1 MNFKELKENYKSTLK
16 SSDTEETIDLFFYRP
31 VGYMWAL
38 IARKLGI
45 HPNTITIAS
54 IFLGVGAGI
63 MMYYNDFWVN
73 MTGMLLLVWANSYD
87 SADGQLARMTK
98 QYSQLGRILDGVAG
112 DLWFAAIYIAICLRE
127 PHTSLFFN
135 EYPWLIWIMAIVAGI
150 CHGKQAA
157 MADTYRQFH
166 LFFVNGKSELD
177 NSADLK
183 KQLSETPKSQW
194 FKRLTLTFYIGYTK
208 QQESTS
214 PSMQTLRQ
222 DINKKWPDGE
232 IPQWF
237 RDEFR
242 AASKPLM
249 KYTNILT
256 FNWRAITM
264 FISLILKMP
273 WLYFAAEITV
283 FNFIMIYMIFRH
295 ERICRRFSKKITEGV
310 H

>member
-222 DINKKWPDGE
+222 DI
-232 IPQWF
+232 WF

-256 FNWRAITM
+256 FNWRAITL

-295 ERICRRFSKKITEGV
+295 ERICRRFSKKIKEGV

>member
-1 MNFKELKENYKSTLK
+1 MNFKELKEGYKSTLK
-16 SSDTEETIDLFFYRP
+16 SSDTEETIDLCFYRP
-31 VGYMWAL
+31 VGYVWAL

-63 MMYYNDFWVN
+63 MMYYNDLWVN
-73 MTGMLLLVWANSYD
+73 MIGMLLLIWANSYD

-112 DLWFAAIYIAICLRE
+112 DLWFAAIYVAICLRE
-127 PHTSLFFN
+127 PHTSQFFSQ
-135 EYPWLIWIMAIVAGI
+135 YPWAIWVMAVAAGI

-183 KQLSETPKSQW
+183 KQLAETPRSQW
-194 FKRLTLTFYIGYTK
+194 FKRLTLTFYIGYTR

-214 PSMQTLRQ
+214 PSMQKLRR
-222 DINKKWPDGE
+222 DIKQKWPDGN

-242 AASKPLM
+242 AESKPLM

-256 FNWRAITM
+256 FNWRAITL
-264 FISLILKMP
+264 FVSLILKMP
-273 WLYFAAEITV
+273 WLYFAAELTV
-283 FNFIMIYMIFRH
+283 FNIIMLYMIMRH
-295 ERICRRFSKKITEGV
+295 ERICRKFSKKIEEI
-310 H
+310 

>member
-1 MNFKELKENYKSTLK
+1 MNFKELKENYRSTLK
-16 SSDTEETIDLFFYRP
+16 SSDTEETIDLCFYRP

-38 IARKLGI
+38 IAKKLGI

-54 IFLGVGAGI
+54 IFLGVGAGV
-63 MMYYNDFWVN
+63 MMYYNDLWIN
-73 MTGMLLLVWANSYD
+73 MLGMVLLVWANSYD

-112 DLWFAAIYIAICLRE
+112 DIWFAAIYVAICLRE
-127 PHTSLFFN
+127 PHTSLFFSQ
-135 EYPWLIWIMAIVAGI
+135 YPWAIWVMAIAAGF

-166 LFFVNGKSELD
+166 LLFVNGKSELD

-183 KQLSETPKSQW
+183 RQLSETPKSQW
-194 FKRLTLTFYIGYTK
+194 FKRLTLTFYRGYTM
-208 QQESTS
+208 QQEATS
-214 PSMQTLRQ
+214 PSMQQLRR
-222 DINKKWPDGE
+222 DINQKWPDGN

-249 KYTNILT
+249 KFTNILT
-256 FNWRAITM
+256 FNWRAITL
-264 FISLILKMP
+264 FVSLLLQMP
-273 WLYFAAEITV
+273 WLYFAAELTV
-283 FNFIMIYMIFRH
+283 FNFIMLYMIIRH
-295 ERICRRFSKKITEGV
+295 ERICRKFSKKIEEI
-310 H
+310 

>member
-1 MNFKELKENYKSTLK
+1 MNFKELKEGYKSTLK
-16 SSDTEETIDLFFYRP
+16 SSDTEETIDLCFYRP
-31 VGYMWAL
+31 VGYAWAL

-63 MMYYNDFWVN
+63 MMYYNDLWVN
-73 MTGMLLLVWANSYD
+73 MIGMLLLIWANSYD

-112 DLWFAAIYIAICLRE
+112 DLWFAAIYVAICLRE
-127 PHTSLFFN
+127 PHTSQFFSQ
-135 EYPWLIWIMAIVAGI
+135 YPWAIWVMAVAAGI

-183 KQLSETPKSQW
+183 KQLAETPRSQW
-194 FKRLTLTFYIGYTK
+194 FKRLTLTFYIGYTR

-214 PSMQTLRQ
+214 PSMQKLRR
-222 DINKKWPDGE
+222 DIKQKWPDGN

-242 AASKPLM
+242 AESKPLM

-256 FNWRAITM
+256 FNWRAITL
-264 FISLILKMP
+264 FVSLILKMP
-273 WLYFAAEITV
+273 WLYFAAELTV
-283 FNFIMIYMIFRH
+283 FNFIMLYMIMRH
-295 ERICRRFSKKITEGV
+295 ERICRKFSKKIEEI
-310 H
+310 

>member
-1 MNFKELKENYKSTLK
+1 MNFKELKENYRSTLK
-16 SSDTEETIDLFFYRP
+16 SSDTEETIDLCFYRP

-38 IARKLGI
+38 IAKKLGI

-54 IFLGVGAGI
+54 IFLGVGAGV
-63 MMYYNDFWVN
+63 MMYYNDLLIN
-73 MTGMLLLVWANSYD
+73 MLGMVLLVWANSYD

-112 DLWFAAIYIAICLRE
+112 DIWFAAIYVAICLRE

-135 EYPWLIWIMAIVAGI
+135 QYPWLIWVMAVSAGF

-166 LFFVNGKSELD
+166 LLFVNGKSELD

-194 FKRLTLTFYIGYTK
+194 FKRLTLTFYRGYTM
-208 QQESTS
+208 QQEATS
-214 PSMQTLRQ
+214 PSMQKLRRE
-222 DINKKWPDGE
+222 INQKWPDGN

-249 KYTNILT
+249 KFTNILT
-256 FNWRAITM
+256 FNWRAITL
-264 FISLILKMP
+264 FVSLLLQMP
-273 WLYFAAEITV
+273 WLYFAAELTV
-283 FNFIMIYMIFRH
+283 FNFIMLYMIMRH
-295 ERICRRFSKKITEGV
+295 ERICRRFIKKIEEL
-310 H
+310 

>member
-1 MNFKELKENYKSTLK
+1 MNFKELKENYRSTLK
-16 SSDTEETIDLFFYRP
+16 SSDTEETIDLCFYRP

-38 IARKLGI
+38 IAKKLGI

-54 IFLGVGAGI
+54 IFLGVGAGV
-63 MMYYNDFWVN
+63 MMYYNDLWIN
-73 MTGMLLLVWANSYD
+73 MLGMVLLVWANSYD

-112 DLWFAAIYIAICLRE
+112 DIWFAAIYVAICLRE

-135 EYPWLIWIMAIVAGI
+135 QYPWLIWVMAVSAGF

-166 LFFVNGKSELD
+166 LLFVNGKSELD

-183 KQLSETPKSQW
+183 KQLSETPKCQW
-194 FKRLTLTFYIGYTK
+194 FKRLTLTFYRGYTM
-208 QQESTS
+208 QQEATS
-214 PSMQTLRQ
+214 PSMQQLRRE
-222 DINKKWPDGE
+222 INQKWPDGN

-249 KYTNILT
+249 KFTNILT
-256 FNWRAITM
+256 FNWRAITL
-264 FISLILKMP
+264 FVSLLLQMP
-273 WLYFAAEITV
+273 WLYFAAELTV
-283 FNFIMIYMIFRH
+283 FNFIMLYMIMRH
-295 ERICRRFSKKITEGV
+295 ERICRRFIKKIEEL
-310 H
+310 